1 MFNKRKKQSSDISQ
15 LDNAP
20 ISTVIGADIIFKGDI
35 SGGHTIKIDGQV
47 MGNIHIEN
55 GIILGEKA
63 LITGNI
69 KSNNII
75 IYGTLIGNVE
85 SKELILKNGA
95 TVTGDID
102 TQGIEI
108 EMGGKYNGQL
118 NMKAIITSTE
128 NKGKDTLSA

>member
-1 MFNKRKKQSSDISQ
+1 
-15 LDNAP
+15 
-20 ISTVIGADIIFKGDI
+20 
-35 SGGHTIKIDGQV
+35 

-128 NKGKDTLSA
+128 KKGKDTLSA